1 MRRKNSSACAR
12 ERTPIGA
19 AILLADVIL
28 TVLQV
33 LKLNQKLAEIDK
45 LYQSK
50 LAEAQLSADQRLIK
64 ESDPAKA
71 EEIRNGLVTELAS
84 IRDRWEREK
93 EKIRN
98 E

>member
-1 MRRKNSSACAR
+1 MKSAFELALAR
-12 ERTPIGA
+12 TGG
-19 AILLADVIL
+19 
-28 TVLQV
+28 
-33 LKLNQKLAEIDK
+33 KLREISEEKKQKLAEIDK

>member
-1 MRRKNSSACAR
+1 MKSAFELAL
-12 ERTPIGA
+12 ERTGG
-19 AILLADVIL
+19 
-28 TVLQV
+28 
-33 LKLNQKLAEIDK
+33 KLREISEEKKQKLAEIDK

>member
-1 MRRKNSSACAR
+1 MKSAFELAL
-12 ERTPIGA
+12 ERTGG
-19 AILLADVIL
+19 
-28 TVLQV
+28 
-33 LKLNQKLAEIDK
+33 KLREISEEKKQKLAEIDK

-50 LAEAQLSADQRLIK
+50 LAEAQLSADQRLAK

-93 EKIRN
+93 EKVRS

>member
-1 MRRKNSSACAR
+1 MKSAFELAL
-12 ERTPIGA
+12 ERTGG
-19 AILLADVIL
+19 
-28 TVLQV
+28 
-33 LKLNQKLAEIDK
+33 KLREISEEKKQKLAEIDR

-50 LAEAQLSADQRLIK
+50 LAEAQLSADQRLAK

-93 EKIRN
+93 EKVRN

>member
-1 MRRKNSSACAR
+1 MVSNSGVD
-12 ERTPIGA
+12 GA
-19 AILLADVIL
+19 AGAKELHGAPMELDLLY
-28 TVLQV
+28 
-33 LKLNQKLAEIDK
+33 NEIDK

-50 LAEAQLSADQRLIK
+50 LAEAQLSADQRLAK

-93 EKIRN
+93 EKVRN